1 MMQLQELQAPDQAQW
16 ASSFEALA
24 TQARHKSK
32 LFRISHTYVLRGR
45 ESQRARKDEKPLLS
59 HGGHA
64 TPLHILLAW
73 IKMISM
79 PPQLQKD
86 LPLLTLLGLQLYRQL
101 LAQ

>member
-45 ESQRARKDEKPLLS
+45 ESQRARK
-59 HGGHA
+59 
-64 TPLHILLAW
+64 
-73 IKMISM
+73 ISM